1 MDRTTCTQQRAAC
14 YKNGHTLWSIAVR
27 MSTLILPSTTVTV
40 STSEVTWRDD
50 DVSRC
55 ADDWRVR
62 MRSEMSS
69 TSPVL
74 LTTGSRSTVSCW
86 RPSKL
91 TVVASVLNTPTH
103 SPAVA
108 DKLRDACAINHLR
121 IALRC
126 ALKTPGCYGCITW
139 HFSSLQAFLF
149 PPSQCPSTSQD

>member
-1 MDRTTCTQQRAAC
+1 MTKRANPSEFWCEETGISCLPEDIQTDRTTCTQQRAAC

-27 MSTLILPSTTVTV
+27 MSTLIRPSTTVTV

-62 MRSEMSS
+62 TRSEMSS

-103 SPAVA
+103 KKSSCRWQTA
-108 DKLRDACAINHLR
+108 
-121 IALRC
+121 RC
-126 ALKTPGCYGCITW
+126 LCHK
-139 HFSSLQAFLF
+139 SS
-149 PPSQCPSTSQD
+149 